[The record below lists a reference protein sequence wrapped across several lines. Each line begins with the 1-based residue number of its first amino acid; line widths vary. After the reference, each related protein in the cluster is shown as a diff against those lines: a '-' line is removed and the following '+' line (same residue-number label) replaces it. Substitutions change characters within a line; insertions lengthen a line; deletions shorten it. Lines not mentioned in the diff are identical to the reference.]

1 MLRIKD
7 DRLDYGKLL
16 APPAGFEL
24 EMAAGTT
31 YSLDLE
37 ALTFA
42 AMSMGFAEDADS
54 LIKENEVYLLAA
66 LRKVASRTVL
76 FHEAGHILV
85 SASKRNN
92 RLFPLLE
99 KMVVPVALDS
109 NGNYPAFHP
118 KMWLLAFKKKD
129 GGEMCYRFI
138 VLSRNL
144 TFDRSWDI
152 AVALE
157 GSERKEDEQLD
168 NKSKPICNLLKFL
181 KGKTKNSN
189 HKNIID
195 NLIQK
200 VKQVNFRV
208 LPPAEDFEILP
219 LGIGENACKI
229 NEDIWLGEK
238 VSKGFNEL
246 VIVSPFLS
254 KDIIERFCKR
264 RVLKNNRRTLITR
277 RSSLSELEA
286 DCMKPDK
293 GFEVFCLKD
302 SVVDGEDFI
311 SDDNLLK
318 QKQDIHAKIFSVTK
332 WNATW
337 LYMGS
342 MNATN
347 AAFNRNVELDI
358 MLKLNGKYNSSALM
372 SELLAPGEGSPEC
385 LFEKIDALPQNSVDS
400 GSKDKLTKLLKD
412 FCRAG
417 VTATVAN
424 GSNAG
429 LYTVTVSISNY
440 NDEFKVISL
449 NPITVENISVEVC
462 SGSLC
467 FYNIELKNLTEF
479 YRVSISDGEGNNLS
493 RIVKIPT
500 AVIPGDRDSAIYSEI
515 INSPS
520 KLYEYAAFLLS
531 NNKLQSLI
539 DASSASSRKGSGSG
553 KAVLHTAIYESML
566 EAAVRNGEELKEIE
580 EMIKMIPDSNGAKT
594 ALSSLM
600 NSFKKFLK

>member
-99 KMVVPVALDS
+99 KMVVPVALGS
-109 NGNYPAFHP
+109 NGNFPAFHP

-138 VLSRNL
+138 VMSRNL

-157 GSERKEDEQLD
+157 GSERKEEEELN
-168 NKSKPICNLLKFL
+168 NKSEQICNLLKFL
-181 KGKTKNSN
+181 KGKTKNKN
-189 HKNIID
+189 HERIID

-200 VKQVNFRV
+200 VGQVNFRV
-208 LPPAEDFEILP
+208 LPPAVDFEILP
-219 LGIGENACKI
+219 LGIGKNAYEI
-229 NEDIWLGEK
+229 NKDIWLGEK

-277 RSSLSELEA
+277 RSSLTEL
-286 DCMKPDK
+286 DQKCMEQGN

-318 QKQDIHAKIFSVTK
+318 QRQDIHAKIFSVTK

-358 MLKLNGKYNSSALM
+358 MLELKGKYNSSALM
-372 SELLAPGEGSPEC
+372 GELLAPGEGSPEC
-385 LFEKIDALPQNSVDS
+385 LFEKIDALPQNSDDS
-400 GSKDKLTKLLKD
+400 GNKDKLTKLLKD

-417 VTATVAN
+417 VTAVAN
-424 GSNAG
+424 GSNEG
-429 LYTVTVSISNY
+429 YYTVTVSISNY

-449 NPITVENISVEVC
+449 NPITVEDISVEVC

-467 FYNIELKNLTEF
+467 FNNIELKNLTEF
-479 YRVSISDGEGNNLS
+479 YRVSIGDSEGNNLS

-500 AVIPGDRDSAIYSEI
+500 EGIPEGRDSAIYGEI

-539 DASSASSRKGSGSG
+539 DASSASSCKGSGSG

-580 EMIKMIPDSNGAKT
+580 EMIKMIPDSNNAKT

>member
-16 APPAGFEL
+16 AQPAGFEL

-85 SASKRNN
+85 SSSKRNN

-99 KMVVPVALDS
+99 EMVVPVALGS

-138 VLSRNL
+138 VMSRNL

-168 NKSKPICNLLKFL
+168 NKSEPICNLLKFL
-181 KGKTKNSN
+181 KRKTENSN

-200 VKQVNFRV
+200 VRQVNFSV
-208 LPPAEDFEILP
+208 CSPVVDFEILP

-238 VSKGFNEL
+238 VRKGFNEL

-254 KDIIERFCKR
+254 KDIIERFCER
-264 RVLKNNRRTLITR
+264 TVLKNNRRTLITR
-277 RSSLSELEA
+277 RSSLTEL
-286 DCMKPDK
+286 DQKCMEQGN

-302 SVVDGEDFI
+302 TVVDGEDFI

-318 QKQDIHAKIFSVTK
+318 QRQDIHAKIFSVTK

-372 SELLAPGEGSPEC
+372 GELLAPGEGSPEC
-385 LFEKIDALPQNSVDS
+385 LFEKIDALPQNSDDL
-400 GSKDKLTKLLKD
+400 GNKDKLTKLLKD
-412 FCRAG
+412 FCRAD

-424 GSNAG
+424 GSNEG
-429 LYTVTVSISNY
+429 YYTVTVSIGSY
-440 NDEFKVISL
+440 NGKFNDISL
-449 NPITVENISVEVC
+449 NPITVENISVKVY

-467 FYNIELKNLTEF
+467 FHNIELKNLTEF
-479 YRVSISDGEGNNLS
+479 YRVSISDSEGNNLS

-500 AVIPGDRDSAIYSEI
+500 AVIPEGRDSAIYGEI

-539 DASSASSRKGSGSG
+539 DASSASSCKGSGSS

>member
-16 APPAGFEL
+16 TPPAGFEL

-99 KMVVPVALDS
+99 KMVVPVALGS

-138 VLSRNL
+138 VMSRNL

-157 GSERKEDEQLD
+157 GFERKEEEELN
-168 NKSKPICNLLKFL
+168 NKSEPICNLLKFL
-181 KGKTKNSN
+181 KGKTKNIN

-195 NLIQK
+195 NLIKK
-200 VKQVNFRV
+200 VEQVNFRV
-208 LPPAEDFEILP
+208 LPPAVGFEILP
-219 LGIGENACKI
+219 LGIGKNACKV

-238 VSKGFNEL
+238 VRKGFNEL

-254 KDIIERFCKR
+254 NDIIERFCER
-264 RVLKNNRRTLITR
+264 TLLKNNRRTLITR

-286 DCMKPDK
+286 DCMKPDN

-302 SVVDGEDFI
+302 TVVDGEDFI

-318 QKQDIHAKIFSVTK
+318 QRQDIHAKIFSVTK

-372 SELLAPGEGSPEC
+372 GELLAPGEGSPEC
-385 LFEKIDALPQNSVDS
+385 LFEKIDALPQNSDDS
-400 GSKDKLTKLLKD
+400 GNKDKLTKLLKD

-417 VTATVAN
+417 VTAVAN
-424 GSNAG
+424 GSNEG
-429 LYTVTVSISNY
+429 PYTVTVSICNY
-440 NDEFKVISL
+440 NDGFKVFSL
-449 NPITVENISVEVC
+449 NPITVEDISVKVY

-467 FYNIELKNLTEF
+467 FHNIELKNLTEF

-500 AVIPGDRDSAIYSEI
+500 EGIPEGRDSAIYCEI

-539 DASSASSRKGSGSG
+539 DASSVSSCKGSGSG

-594 ALSSLM
+594 ALSNLM